1 MRQPLQAVRGMLD
14 ILPEEV
20 ERWRFVEE
28 KARSLFALFGYKEIR
43 TPLLEPTELFAR
55 SIGEAT
61 DIVEK
66 EMYTFQDAKGRSV
79 SLRPEAT
86 ASIIRAFIQH
96 QLYTTRDRKFF
107 LIGPMFRHE
116 RPQKGRYRQFH
127 QIDVE
132 AFGIQDPML
141 DAELMFMA
149 TTFLNSIGVKGVRL
163 EVNTLGCS
171 VCRPAFR
178 TVLQDYLKNHSEKL
192 CPDCLRRIDRNP
204 LRCFDCKVPQCKE
217 AMTDAPRITDFV
229 CEKCLEHFSLV
240 KSHLDELSVSYSVN
254 PAMVRG
260 LDYYVRTAFEIVTES
275 LGAQNAVGGG
285 GRYDGLVKDLGGPD
299 IPGIGFALGTE
310 RILLLMDESSLPT
323 RSEGVD
329 VYMVLL
335 GEDSRRKGFQLAQ
348 KLRMAGISVEM
359 DYDPKSIKSQM
370 RSADKF
376 GAFISVIIGEDELRQ
391 SVAQIRFMNEGSQ
404 RVCELDDLV
413 SELVDIVG
421 SIRSRTCSKSA

>member
-240 KSHLDELSVSYSVN
+240 KSHLDELGVSYSVN

-421 SIRSRTCSKSA
+421 SIRSRTCPKSV

>member
-359 DYDPKSIKSQM
+359 DYDPKSIKSQ
-370 RSADKF
+370 
-376 GAFISVIIGEDELRQ
+376 
-391 SVAQIRFMNEGSQ
+391 
-404 RVCELDDLV
+404 
-413 SELVDIVG
+413 
-421 SIRSRTCSKSA
+421 